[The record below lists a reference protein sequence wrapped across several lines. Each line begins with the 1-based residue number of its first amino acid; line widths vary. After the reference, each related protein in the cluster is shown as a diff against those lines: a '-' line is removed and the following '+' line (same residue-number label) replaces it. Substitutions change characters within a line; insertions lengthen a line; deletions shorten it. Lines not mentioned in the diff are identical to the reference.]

1 MIHAAAGHAEHK
13 NFVITVFKRIF
24 YTDFAVG
31 IILSDGIHK
40 LTDWFYPYAASAEQV
55 GVTDKTSYF
64 NPNGTVS
71 QTEAAEMAKKAVG
84 MQEIAENGA
93 YETEITRA
101 EAAEMIYTA
110 LKDLLG

>member
-1 MIHAAAGHAEHK
+1 MLAEACG
-13 NFVITVFKRIF
+13 F
-24 YTDFAVG
+24 TDTSAKCSYNDV
-31 IILSDGIHK
+31 S

-84 MQEIAENGA
+84 IQEIAENGA

-110 LKDLLG
+110 LKEFFG